1 MKKQISII
9 VVGLMVFTTLL
20 SQNKKSM
27 NYKESWRKVEDYS
40 RRSLPKSASKEVG
53 KIMRMAIADKNS
65 PQVIKALIHQGT
77 YDLEIDSDNNTQ
89 IFSTLNDMLAKSK
102 DSIEQSVLH
111 SMLGDLYMQYY
122 QNSSRTINQ
131 RTDLGDLMPDDMKE
145 WTKNIFYHKAIEHM
159 NASVNAE
166 THLLNTKVEDYG
178 VVIELEKSSRKY
190 YPTMYDFL
198 SQRRIKVFKSISY
211 KNDISLILRSK
222 KIDIKSLF
230 SDNEAFVTIN
240 FAPSIDEYGLWTL
253 EAYKDFIISLM
264 NRGMDESILLTELD
278 RIDYLDEFPSYYE
291 KHALTLMTQMLNK
304 WSDNPL
310 SVEIVDDMTD
320 FMQNYKNLDEYDQ
333 IANDDN
339 NRNRD
344 IYNLLKEYIAKYPK
358 YERIGL
364 LKNKMEELTKPVYS
378 IVGNNTFTINGEK
391 KIKISYRNLSKADFK
406 LYKVN
411 SAADV
416 LMDRYNYD
424 KKIISK
430 STFVENIS
438 VALPSSEEY
447 SFNEY
452 EFIINID
459 KSGIFMLSNA
469 NGGGSENNRS
479 SNFIFSVTDLAVFS
493 RYLDKDEYEFF
504 VVDRMTGKP
513 IEGVSLE
520 LFKLPGNWNNST
532 IVKEKSIITNN
543 IGYVKYKKDIPNYDV
558 FYNAKIDGSSTM
570 LNRLPNASFYRF
582 PESSEIRESV
592 SIFTD
597 RSIYRPGQTVYFK
610 AIATLKNGSTAK
622 LQTNKKYDLVL
633 KDANGREISKE
644 SLSVNE
650 FGSMSGE
657 FVLPTDAM
665 NGRFYI
671 ETANGNVFFR
681 VEEYKRPTFDVE
693 FEKVSKTYTF
703 GEEVKVKGK
712 AESFSGIKLQDA
724 TVEYRI
730 TRSQFMWRMWG
741 GSPVQ
746 VDHGIVTTNDDGEF
760 DITFTP
766 EKPDNVN
773 NRFNPIYSYTI
784 HATVTDL
791 NSETQ
796 SSEYNLV
803 VGDVSMILTLNID
816 DKLEKSSTNKIE
828 IIATN
833 LDGEKI
839 STKGTY
845 VIYSL
850 HDNDSINKQVGS
862 GDFEVGEQKKLKSE
876 LVQLVSGKYKIEI
889 KSKDD
894 NGREV
899 KSDKNITLFSYDDKR
914 PPINTNEWFVIKN
927 STFSNN
933 SVGEVILGAT
943 DKVNVLY
950 ELWQENNFIERKW
963 IEIDN
968 ENRLFSIPYKE
979 SFKNG
984 ITLTFNYV
992 KDEKFYSHSVNLL
1005 LEEKKT
1011 DLNVALDV
1019 FRDKIRPGTK
1029 EEWRISV
1036 KDNDGNPT
1044 IAEVLASMYDLSLDK
1059 IQVAPDWSF
1068 MPVSK
1073 GYYWFR
1079 ISLSKDNSNSTQS
1092 SYWEDTY
1099 KYIEVPPLTFDRF
1112 NWFDFSFQERFMI
1125 RGTRFAFQQRKATF
1139 NAPAPVNGEMELQ
1152 SRSDL
1157 QLEEV
1162 ATDGTMGENVVTAF
1176 GLSDNSNKS
1185 STSEGIRRNFNET
1198 AFFYPQLVTNDKG
1211 ETQIL
1216 FTVPDS
1222 NTKWKFRLLAH
1233 DKNLNV
1239 GQAEAITQSQ
1249 KELMVTPNMPRFVRQ
1264 GDKTSIST
1272 KISNLSDDIISGTV
1286 SIEFFNPVNDELV
1299 YIEVDSNEQDFTI
1312 AKDASTDASWLFDVP
1327 SDIDIIGVRIVAK
1340 SDNFSDG
1347 EQHALAVLPNRML
1360 VTESIRMDVNGN
1372 QDKSFVFDRLVND
1385 KSETRTDYRLT
1396 LEFTT
1401 NPAWYAV
1408 QALPVLSTP
1417 DNDNSVSWFA
1427 AYYANKLGAHIA
1439 KAYPKV
1445 GAMVSAWKNK
1455 GGTAKSL
1462 MSNLEKN
1469 EELKGVLLEET
1480 PWVLEA
1486 NSETEQMQKLS
1497 LLFDLNRN
1505 SNITNQS
1512 VQKLTQLQN
1521 YEGGWSWFEGFRA
1534 SPGITNYILYGFS
1547 QLKDLGIDMEEPV
1560 SSMIS
1565 KAIAYLDSEALARF
1579 ERMKQFDK
1587 SWSKMEY
1594 LSTYELEYIYVRSL
1608 YADHKQSKDISAM
1621 ISFYET
1627 VVTNNWTK
1635 YSLYNRSLIAMI
1647 AKNKGLKKVQQNI
1660 IASYREHA
1668 TINEDMGMYWANNRA
1683 QVFMS
1688 QSAVSV
1694 HTFIMQAF
1702 KDAGATNEEMDNMK
1716 RWLLKQKQTQQW
1728 ESTHAT
1734 IDAIYALLSTGSDW
1748 FTTDG
1753 ETTITVGNIAV
1764 DNSSKEV
1771 GTGYIKESWNRTEI
1785 TPQMGNVN
1793 ISQKGNTPAWGALYL
1808 QYFEDL
1814 DKIDSSDASLNV
1826 NKQLFVEKTDSSGKK
1841 LVSVAESL
1849 KVGDKVVVRITVR
1862 TDRAMEFVHIK
1873 DMRPSCFEPID
1884 QLSGV
1889 KWSEGVI
1896 YYQSPKDASTNYF
1909 IEVLPRG
1916 TYVFEY
1922 AVVVNRV
1929 GEYSNGITTIQ
1940 SMYAPEFTS
1949 HTSGARINVK

>member
-1 MKKQISII
+1 
-9 VVGLMVFTTLL
+9 
-20 SQNKKSM
+20 
-27 NYKESWRKVEDYS
+27 
-40 RRSLPKSASKEVG
+40 
-53 KIMRMAIADKNS
+53 
-65 PQVIKALIHQGT
+65 
-77 YDLEIDSDNNTQ
+77 
-89 IFSTLNDMLAKSK
+89 
-102 DSIEQSVLH
+102 
-111 SMLGDLYMQYY
+111 
-122 QNSSRTINQ
+122 
-131 RTDLGDLMPDDMKE
+131 
-145 WTKNIFYHKAIEHM
+145 
-159 NASVNAE
+159 
-166 THLLNTKVEDYG
+166 
-178 VVIELEKSSRKY
+178 
-190 YPTMYDFL
+190 
-198 SQRRIKVFKSISY
+198 
-211 KNDISLILRSK
+211 
-222 KIDIKSLF
+222 
-230 SDNEAFVTIN
+230 
-240 FAPSIDEYGLWTL
+240 
-253 EAYKDFIISLM
+253 
-264 NRGMDESILLTELD
+264 
-278 RIDYLDEFPSYYE
+278 
-291 KHALTLMTQMLNK
+291 
-304 WSDNPL
+304 
-310 SVEIVDDMTD
+310 
-320 FMQNYKNLDEYDQ
+320 
-333 IANDDN
+333 
-339 NRNRD
+339 
-344 IYNLLKEYIAKYPK
+344 
-358 YERIGL
+358 
-364 LKNKMEELTKPVYS
+364 
-378 IVGNNTFTINGEK
+378 
-391 KIKISYRNLSKADFK
+391 
-406 LYKVN
+406 
-411 SAADV
+411 
-416 LMDRYNYD
+416 
-424 KKIISK
+424 
-430 STFVENIS
+430 
-438 VALPSSEEY
+438 
-447 SFNEY
+447 
-452 EFIINID
+452 
-459 KSGIFMLSNA
+459 
-469 NGGGSENNRS
+469 
-479 SNFIFSVTDLAVFS
+479 
-493 RYLDKDEYEFF
+493 
-504 VVDRMTGKP
+504 
-513 IEGVSLE
+513 
-520 LFKLPGNWNNST
+520 
-532 IVKEKSIITNN
+532 
-543 IGYVKYKKDIPNYDV
+543 
-558 FYNAKIDGSSTM
+558 
-570 LNRLPNASFYRF
+570 
-582 PESSEIRESV
+582 
-592 SIFTD
+592 
-597 RSIYRPGQTVYFK
+597 
-610 AIATLKNGSTAK
+610 
-622 LQTNKKYDLVL
+622 
-633 KDANGREISKE
+633 
-644 SLSVNE
+644 
-650 FGSMSGE
+650 
-657 FVLPTDAM
+657 
-665 NGRFYI
+665 
-671 ETANGNVFFR
+671 
-681 VEEYKRPTFDVE
+681 
-693 FEKVSKTYTF
+693 
-703 GEEVKVKGK
+703 
-712 AESFSGIKLQDA
+712 
-724 TVEYRI
+724 
-730 TRSQFMWRMWG
+730 
-741 GSPVQ
+741 
-746 VDHGIVTTNDDGEF
+746 
-760 DITFTP
+760 
-766 EKPDNVN
+766 
-773 NRFNPIYSYTI
+773 
-784 HATVTDL
+784 
-791 NSETQ
+791 
-796 SSEYNLV
+796 
-803 VGDVSMILTLNID
+803 
-816 DKLEKSSTNKIE
+816 
-828 IIATN
+828 
-833 LDGEKI
+833 
-839 STKGTY
+839 
-845 VIYSL
+845 
-850 HDNDSINKQVGS
+850 
-862 GDFEVGEQKKLKSE
+862 
-876 LVQLVSGKYKIEI
+876 
-889 KSKDD
+889 
-894 NGREV
+894 
-899 KSDKNITLFSYDDKR
+899 
-914 PPINTNEWFVIKN
+914 
-927 STFSNN
+927 
-933 SVGEVILGAT
+933 
-943 DKVNVLY
+943 
-950 ELWQENNFIERKW
+950 
-963 IEIDN
+963 
-968 ENRLFSIPYKE
+968 
-979 SFKNG
+979 
-984 ITLTFNYV
+984 
-992 KDEKFYSHSVNLL
+992 
-1005 LEEKKT
+1005 
-1011 DLNVALDV
+1011 
-1019 FRDKIRPGTK
+1019 
-1029 EEWRISV
+1029 
-1036 KDNDGNPT
+1036 
-1044 IAEVLASMYDLSLDK
+1044 
-1059 IQVAPDWSF
+1059 
-1068 MPVSK
+1068 
-1073 GYYWFR
+1073 
-1079 ISLSKDNSNSTQS
+1079 
-1092 SYWEDTY
+1092 
-1099 KYIEVPPLTFDRF
+1099 
-1112 NWFDFSFQERFMI
+1112 
-1125 RGTRFAFQQRKATF
+1125 
-1139 NAPAPVNGEMELQ
+1139 
-1152 SRSDL
+1152 
-1157 QLEEV
+1157 
-1162 ATDGTMGENVVTAF
+1162 
-1176 GLSDNSNKS
+1176 
-1185 STSEGIRRNFNET
+1185 NET

-1347 EQHALAVLPNRML
+1347 EQHALAVLPNRLL

-1408 QALPVLSTP
+1408 QSLPVLSTP

-1445 GAMVSAWKNK
+1445 SAMVSAWKNK
-1455 GGTAKSL
+1455 GGTAQSL

-1668 TINEDMGMYWANNRA
+1668 TINEEMGMYWANNRA

-1771 GTGYIKESWNRTEI
+1771 GTGYIKESWNKTEI

-1841 LVSVAESL
+1841 LVSVDESL

-1862 TDRAMEFVHIK
+1862 TDRDMEFVHIK
-1873 DMRPSCFEPID
+1873 DMRASCFEPID